1 MAYSDF
7 TLNELK
13 KRFGL
18 KVHEQ
23 RDLFSH
29 IAPQTLPATLEVLLR
44 RYLPLAL
51 NLNTEKARSELIIA
65 PFLTEL
71 KLLYAERISL
81 FSGLEFNVDEA
92 SGLKGRCDFILAES
106 PEQLVLTAPVCV
118 LVEAT
123 QARQVHL
130 QGQEAKNENIIA
142 GLAQCLAEM
151 IAAQR
156 FNLAAG
162 LEPAMIYGV
171 VTTGMLWR
179 FLQLEPIDE
188 SGLNSYV
195 DKVEY
200 SIQNAEKL
208 FGILKHIALSE

>member
-118 LVEAT
+118 LVEA
-123 QARQVHL
+123 
-130 QGQEAKNENIIA
+130 KNENIIA

-162 LEPAMIYGV
+162 LEPATIYGV

>member
-18 KVHEQ
+18 KVYEQ
-23 RDLFSH
+23 RDLFGDL
-29 IAPQTLPATLEVLLR
+29 APQALPATLEDLLR

-81 FSGLEFNVDEA
+81 FSGLEFNVDE
-92 SGLKGRCDFILAES
+92 SVGLKGRCDFILAES

-118 LVEAT
+118 LVEA
-123 QARQVHL
+123 
-130 QGQEAKNENIIA
+130 KNENIIA
-142 GLAQCLAEM
+142 GIAQCLAEM

-162 LEPAMIYGV
+162 LEPATVYGV

-179 FLQLEPIDE
+179 FLQLEPPSE
-188 SGLNSYV
+188 AGLQSYV

-200 SIQNAEKL
+200 SIHNAPKL
-208 FGILKHIALSE
+208 FAILRRIALSEK

>member
-23 RDLFSH
+23 RDLFGDL
-29 IAPQTLPATLEVLLR
+29 APQALPATLEDLLR

-81 FSGLEFNVDEA
+81 FSGLEFNVDE
-92 SGLKGRCDFILAES
+92 SVGLKGRCDFILAES
-106 PEQLVLTAPVCV
+106 PEQLVLSAPVCV
-118 LVEAT
+118 LV
-123 QARQVHL
+123 
-130 QGQEAKNENIIA
+130 EAKNENIIA
-142 GLAQCLAEM
+142 GIAQCLAEM

-162 LEPAMIYGV
+162 LEPATVYGV

-179 FLQLEPIDE
+179 FLQLEPPSE
-188 SGLNSYV
+188 AGLQSYV

-200 SIQNAEKL
+200 SIHNAPKL
-208 FGILKHIALSE
+208 FAILRRIALSEK